1 MFIELD
7 IVYFINVVDVISEG
21 LLIQEFVG
29 EFVGEE
35 REHDTAHKSEDN
47 DGQAT
52 QKSYEILDNIE
63 NKHVVKGI

>member
-29 EFVGEE
+29 EEW
-35 REHDTAHKSEDN
+35 EHDTAHKSEDY
-47 DGQAT
+47 DGHDI
-52 QKSYEILDNIE
+52 QKKYEILDNLE
-63 NKHVVKGI
+63 NKHVVEGI